1 MLLAKYAD
9 KSFDDLVNRKCAEHS
24 QMKLHRRLG
33 ISRFPVAKESIYPQ
47 TSRPASSGIL
57 GLRSPAPSVINIK
70 ERPNYSGG
78 MPIENL
84 NEITFYGTPYGVNL
98 FELVIF
104 KLIEKHHRHF
114 VYKLRLLV
122 SHNMNLFKYFIKHY
136 F

>member
-84 NEITFYGTPYGVNL
+84 NEITISQVGINRVIPLYQTPTAT
-98 FELVIF
+98 FI
-104 KLIEKHHRHF
+104 IPRTST
-114 VYKLRLLV
+114 YK
-122 SHNMNLFKYFIKHY
+122 
-136 F
+136 